1 MQGTS
6 RQSLAAVREAAA
18 ANPAAATAPVANDLL
33 AVAALLGRESSLR
46 SALTDNG
53 ASPER
58 RRSLAEGIFADKV
71 AEQALAVLADAVSRR
86 WSRPRDLVEATEA
99 LGAEALLAS
108 AETDG
113 RIDAVENQLFR
124 FGRALESSSDLQI
137 MLSNPAIADD
147 VKASVVDDLLDG
159 RTEPETAT
167 LVRHIVANP
176 NGVPVP
182 ERLDDLIALAAARRQ
197 QLLADVR
204 APVALTQAQQD
215 SLVRA
220 LTTIYGQP
228 VTLAVTVEPDLL
240 GGAVVRVGDEIIDGS
255 VTSRLAAARRALTQ

>member
-18 ANPAAATAPVANDLL
+18 GASAVATASVATDLL
-33 AVAALLGRESSLR
+33 SVAALLGRESSLR

-58 RRSLAEGIFADKV
+58 RRSLVDSVFTDKV
-71 AEQALAVLADAVSRR
+71 APQALAVLRDAVGRR
-86 WSRPRDLVEATEA
+86 WSRSRDLVEATEV

-108 AETDG
+108 AEADG
-113 RIDAVENQLFR
+113 RIDAVENELFR

-137 MLSNPAIADD
+137 MLSNPAVDDD
-147 VKASVVDDLLDG
+147 VKASVVADLLDG

-167 LVRHIVANP
+167 LIGHIIANP
-176 NGVPVP
+176 NGAPVSD
-182 ERLDDLIALAAARRQ
+182 RLDDLIALAAARRQ

-204 APVALTQAQQD
+204 APVALTPQQQER
-215 SLVRA
+215 LVRA
-220 LTTIYGQP
+220 LTAIYGQP